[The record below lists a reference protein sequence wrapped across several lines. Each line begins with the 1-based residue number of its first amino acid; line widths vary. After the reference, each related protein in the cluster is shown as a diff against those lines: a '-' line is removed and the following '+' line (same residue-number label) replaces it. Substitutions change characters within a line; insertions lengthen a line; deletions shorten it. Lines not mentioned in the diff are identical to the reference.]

1 LSALRPATGPQVE
14 IRFPKSIPLSE
25 HNFIAG
31 AISRASIGALLL
43 KRLRLALEAVE
54 SDGKSQTYDAQI
66 RKTAQLIFDKSK
78 QVASA
83 DARWAPG
90 EIFGLEIPADA
101 GALVSDGT
109 GFLTRAFHT
118 SGALA
123 ADNRVDRIVAAQEFL
138 GGGTGKKLLLT
149 VAYQLRQPDLPE
161 QLFIKFSRNLDNEL
175 WDRARFMMISE
186 ANFAVLSRS
195 PDFPVT
201 VPACLFADVESKS
214 GTGLIITER
223 IGYGRDGVEPL
234 YPKCMDYTVPEP
246 VEHYKAILKGLAKLS
261 GSHRGG
267 KLSPEFE
274 RKFPY
279 NRERAAAVFAIQV
292 AADKL
297 MQRANR
303 MFDFI
308 GRYPKLFPENVRV
321 PGLREQFICDIP
333 DLVAA
338 GDRIREVLYGNPAF
352 IAFAH
357 WNANI
362 DNCWFW
368 RDAGGGLQCG
378 FMDWAN
384 AGQISVSQSVSG
396 AISGAEPLIWN
407 EHLDELLTVFI
418 EEYAAQG
425 GPRLSLDELRLHNLL
440 IVAVSGVA
448 YAMGAPVA
456 IERDVA
462 DIDVIESYRDPRFS
476 KHENAR
482 IQLHMMTKMLNV
494 WQTRK
499 LGDVIRKLSGKGA

>member
-1 LSALRPATGPQVE
+1 M
-14 IRFPKSIPLSE
+14 
-25 HNFIAG
+25 
-31 AISRASIGALLL
+31 
-43 KRLRLALEAVE
+43 
-54 SDGKSQTYDAQI
+54 
-66 RKTAQLIFDKSK
+66 FDKNEQTVSIDK
-78 QVASA
+78 RWVA
-83 DARWAPG
+83 G

-101 GALVSDGT
+101 ATLVSGGT
-109 GFLTRAFHT
+109 DFLTKVFRA

-123 ADNRVDRIVAAQEFL
+123 TNNRVNRIVRAEEFI
-138 GGGTGKKLLLT
+138 GGGSGKKLLLNL
-149 VAYQLRQPDLPE
+149 AYESPEPALSE
-161 QLFIKFSRNLDNEL
+161 QLFIKFSRNFDNEL

-214 GTGLIITER
+214 GTGLIITEC
-223 IGYGRDGVEPL
+223 ITYGRNGVEPL
-234 YPKCMDYTVPEP
+234 YPKCLDYTVPEP

-261 GSHRGG
+261 GTHRSGR
-267 KLSPEFE
+267 LSPEFD
-274 RKFPY
+274 KIFPY
-279 NRERAAAVFAIQV
+279 NRERTSAVFAIRIPQE
-292 AADKL
+292 KL
-297 MQRANR
+297 IQRANR

-308 GRYPKLFPENVRV
+308 ERYSKLFPENIRA
-321 PGLREQFICDIP
+321 PQFREQFIRDIP
-333 DLVAA
+333 DLVGAEE
-338 GDRIREVLYGNPAF
+338 RIREVLFGNPEF

-368 RDAGGGLQCG
+368 RDAQGILHCG

-384 AGQISVSQSVSG
+384 AGQISVAQSVSG

-407 EHLDELLTVFI
+407 EHLDELLTVYI

-425 GPRLSLDELRLHNLL
+425 GPRLSLDEMRLHILL

-456 IERDVA
+456 LERDIEGIEA
-462 DIDVIESYRDPRFS
+462 IESYQDDCFRA
-476 KHENAR
+476 HENAR

-494 WQTRK
+494 WQTRR
-499 LGDVIRKLSGKGA
+499 LGDVVRKL